1 LQPKPSTFEIPPSA
15 HAYSRSSAVCLTYSI
30 DRSKQATVTI
40 DFAKSDGNGRYA
52 WSDKVQFQLTRR
64 ELAELSAFL
73 FFPWGQM
80 KWVHRAP
87 SGVVKGF
94 DVRVQNGNVLFS
106 IELPDRQIR
115 TPVTP
120 SDQYFFRN
128 LLLARLVEIQPDLSA
143 DLHMTSLRRLAED
156 HQ

>member
-1 LQPKPSTFEIPPSA
+1 
-15 HAYSRSSAVCLTYSI
+15 V
-30 DRSKQATVTI
+30 
-40 DFAKSDGNGRYA
+40 
-52 WSDKVQFQLTRR
+52 
-64 ELAELSAFL
+64 
-73 FFPWGQM
+73 
-80 KWVHRAP
+80 KWVHRSP
-87 SGVVKGF
+87 SGLVKGF

-128 LLLARLVEIQPDLSA
+128 LLLARLVEIQPDLA
-143 DLHMTSLRRLAED
+143 PDLHMTSLRRLAED